1 VSRQRED
8 ITRLL
13 NTVPDDEPGAADLL
27 WEAVYPELR
36 ARAGRIFSHERQ
48 DHTLSATGV
57 LNEAYLRLAHLGPR
71 EWKDRT
77 HFYATASG
85 IMRQVLV
92 DHARTRL
99 AAKRGGGAPTVPLE
113 EEMFPAVGADLEGI
127 RAAEEALE
135 WLALRHERAALVVAL
150 RVFGGL
156 TVDEVAEE
164 VGVSAR
170 TVKADWLVARG
181 RLRPLLQ
188 H

>member
-1 VSRQRED
+1 VSRRRED
-8 ITRLL
+8 ITQLL
-13 NTVPDDEPGAADLL
+13 NTLPADEPGAADLL

-36 ARAGRIFSHERQ
+36 ARAGRIFSRERS

-57 LNEAYLRLAHLGPR
+57 VNEAYLRLARATPH
-71 EWKDRT
+71 EWTDRT

-99 AAKRGGGAPTVPLE
+99 ASKRGGGAPKVPLE
-113 EEMFPAVGADLEGI
+113 EEMFPAVDADLDGI
-127 RAAEEALE
+127 RAAEQALE
-135 WLALRHERAALVVAL
+135 RLALKHERAALVVAL

-156 TVDEVAEE
+156 TVDEVASE

-170 TVKADWLVARG
+170 TVKADWLVARE
-181 RLRPLLQ
+181 RLRPLLD